1 MDINKFCIYH
11 IVGTLPPSQPPL
23 QKKGGG
29 GVLSQFWLSWGGL
42 RFSAENGV
50 KGLTGEVD
58 LKWGDS

>member
-29 GVLSQFWLSWGGL
+29 VYFPSFGLVGG
-42 RFSAENGV
+42 G
-50 KGLTGEVD
+50 
-58 LKWGDS
+58 